1 MLMPIFPLMAA
12 EDIEG
17 ITEFLKS
24 DHFAIQSSDAGFPPQ
39 KLKWLGRT
47 FDKKVKIVKMPENC

>member
-1 MLMPIFPLMAA
+1 MAD

-17 ITEFLKS
+17 ITDFLKS

-47 FDKKVKIVKMPENC
+47 FDKKVKIGKMPENC